1 MDQWDEKRQDWT
13 EPDIPEGPPPGTRT
27 VRVAVVTAVAV
38 LLCVAVGAAI
48 WAWAPDREP
57 HSSGSALPVQTWP
70 STPDGTQTAPGATA
84 ASGGVESSPTPPSP
98 EDALFAGIGIDD
110 CLDNFNDLYG
120 AWSPET
126 PQAASCSGTG
136 AYYRVMSIAEDST
149 ECSEY
154 DYNWSHD
161 NEDFSETVFC
171 LNRNF
176 RAGQCMFADEEER
189 LSRNAITP
197 CDGDIPDDYT
207 YIIRITGVTPNS
219 GDCEGSSWTFD
230 EHGITVCGER
240 V

>member
-13 EPDIPEGPPPGTRT
+13 EPDIPEGPPPGIRT
-27 VRVAVVTAVAV
+27 ARVAVVTAVAV
-38 LLCVAVGAAI
+38 LLCVAVGAGI

-57 HSSGSALPVQTWP
+57 ESPGSALPVQTGP
-70 STPDGTQTAPGATA
+70 STPDSTQTGPETTDPSDGA
-84 ASGGVESSPTPPSP
+84 ESSPTPPSP
-98 EDALFAGIGIDD
+98 EDEAFAGIGIDD

-126 PQAASCSGTG
+126 PQAASCSGS
-136 AYYRVMSIAEDST
+136 YYRVMSIVNDST

-154 DYNWSHD
+154 DYKWSHAND
-161 NEDFSETVFC
+161 DLSETVFC

-197 CDGDIPDDYT
+197 CDGDIPDDYK
-207 YIIRITGVTPNS
+207 YIIKITGVTPNG
-219 GDCEGSSWTFD
+219 GDCEDSSWTFD
-230 EHGITVCGER
+230 EHGIAVCGKK